1 MLPPRVVSAPADSQP
16 LSGQPAPG
24 ARGNWLPRLVAAL
37 EHPRL
42 GLWLAAVATLLALPS
57 FAAGFQLDDYVHRY
71 MLSSR
76 PGAAELLHAYESP
89 FGIANGERAVNH
101 WQIEQGYAPWWTYPD
116 LLVSLW
122 RPLSEATHRFDAALF
137 PDSAAL
143 QHTHNLLWLFALVVA
158 TTALYRGLLGR
169 NSISGVAA
177 VMFALDHCHGFA
189 AGWIANR
196 NVLVAST
203 FGVLALHAYVQARCA
218 PRTARSPGKL
228 ALSWALLAAA
238 LLSGEGAAAIAAYM
252 LGYALFVE
260 QGALRSRL
268 LAVLPHV
275 LLVVAWRAVYTAIG
289 RGARFSGLYLDPA
302 REPWVFAG
310 AVLERLPF
318 LGLGQLLAPPAESAV
333 FGPAWTHLPLYL
345 FALLICAIA
354 IFSLRFL
361 LRVDGRARA
370 FALGAVAALV
380 LGCGTHPNNRLLFF
394 AGIGVM
400 PLLSQLWHAALMN
413 APYLPVRAWPRR
425 IVHVFAAVSVGFRL
439 FVSPLLLPITAF
451 SVALSAPIAGQV
463 RSALAAADGRELIVV
478 SAPEFFYVKLVPVF
492 AALEN
497 KPVPE
502 HLRAL
507 SFGAIP
513 LQVTRS
519 DARTLELR
527 YHGGILGSPLLELY
541 RARSLALPIGTRVEL
556 AGLHIEVTQLTA
568 DGRVSA
574 ARFVF
579 AHPLED
585 PRYRWIRWQGDRYVP
600 FAPPPLGATVALPPA
615 RIRLGL

>member
-1 MLPPRVVSAPADSQP
+1 VSAPADSQA
-16 LSGQPAPG
+16 LSGRPAPG
-24 ARGNWLPRLVAAL
+24 ARGSFVPRLVAAL

-42 GLWLAAVATLLALPS
+42 GLWLAIVAVLLALPA

-122 RPLSEATHRFDAALF
+122 RPLSEATHRLDAALF

-143 QHTHNLLWLFALVVA
+143 QHTHNLLWLFALVLA
-158 TTALYRGLLGR
+158 TTALYRGVLGR
-169 NSISGVAA
+169 NSISGMAA

-203 FGVLALHAYVQARCA
+203 FGVLALHAYVQARA
-218 PRTARSPGKL
+218 ARSPGKL
-228 ALSWALLAAA
+228 ALSCALLAAA
-238 LLSGEGAAAIAAYM
+238 LLSGEGAVAIVAYM
-252 LGYALFVE
+252 LGFALFVE
-260 QGALRSRL
+260 PGALRGRL
-268 LAVLPHV
+268 LAVLPH
-275 LLVVAWRAVYTAIG
+275 LLIVVAWRVVYTGIG

-302 REPWVFAG
+302 REPLVFAG

-333 FGPAWTHLPLYL
+333 FGPAWTHFPLYL

-370 FALGAVAALV
+370 FALGAAVALV
-380 LGCGTHPNNRLLFF
+380 LGCSTHPNNRLLFF
-394 AGIGVM
+394 VGIGVM
-400 PLLSQLWHAALMN
+400 PLLSELWHAALQN
-413 APYLPVRAWPRR
+413 ASYLPGSGLPRR
-425 IVHVFAAVSVGFRL
+425 VVRGFAAVSVGFRL

-451 SVALSAPIAGQV
+451 SVALSAPIAVEV
-463 RSALAAADGRELIVV
+463 RRALAIADGRELVV
-478 SAPEFFYVKLVPVF
+478 LSAPEFFYVKLVPVF
-492 AALEN
+492 AAIDGRPL
-497 KPVPE
+497 PE

-513 LQVTRS
+513 LQVTRR

-527 YHGGILGSPLLELY
+527 YHGGILASPLLELY
-541 RARSLALPIGTRVEL
+541 RARSLPLPIGTRIEL
-556 AGLHIEVTQLTA
+556 DGLRIEVTQLTA

-585 PRYRWIRWQGDRYVP
+585 PRYRWIRWQEDRYVP
-600 FAPPPLGATVALPPA
+600 FAPPPQGATVALSPA

>member
-1 MLPPRVVSAPADSQP
+1 V
-16 LSGQPAPG
+16 
-24 ARGNWLPRLVAAL
+24 ARLAALL

-42 GLWLAAVATLLALPS
+42 GLWLAAIATVLALPS

-71 MLSSR
+71 MLSDR

-89 FGIANGERAVNH
+89 FGIANGEPAINH
-101 WQIEQGYAPWWTYPD
+101 WQIEHGYAPWWTHPD

-122 RPLSEATHRFDAALF
+122 RPLSEATHRLDAALF

-143 QHTHNLLWLFALVVA
+143 QHAHNLLWLFALVVA
-158 TTALYRGLLGR
+158 TTALYRGVLGR
-169 NSISGVAA
+169 NSVSGMAA

-203 FGVLALHAYVQARCA
+203 FGVLALHAYVQARA
-218 PRTARSPGKL
+218 TRSAGKL
-228 ALSWALLAAA
+228 TLSVALLAAA
-238 LLSGEGAAAIAAYM
+238 LLSGEGAVAIAAYM
-252 LGYALFVE
+252 VGYALFVE
-260 QGALRSRL
+260 QGALGRRL
-268 LAVLPHV
+268 LAVLPHA
-275 LLVVAWRAVYTAIG
+275 LLIVVWRAVYSGIG
-289 RGARFSGLYLDPA
+289 RGARLSGLYLDPA
-302 REPWVFAG
+302 REPLAFAS
-310 AVLERLPF
+310 AALERLPF

-345 FALLICAIA
+345 FALLVCAIA
-354 IFSLRFL
+354 LFALRPL
-361 LRVDGRARA
+361 LRADGRARF
-370 FALGAVAALV
+370 FALGAALALV
-380 LGCGTHPNNRLLFF
+380 LGCSTHPNNRLLFF

-400 PLLSQLWHAALMN
+400 PLLSQLWHAALQN
-413 APYLPVRAWPRR
+413 APYLPVRTWPRR

-463 RSALAAADGRELIVV
+463 RSALAAADGRDLIVV

-492 AALEN
+492 AAMEN
-497 KPVPE
+497 QPAPA

-507 SFGAIP
+507 SFGDVP

-541 RARSLALPIGTRVEL
+541 RARSLALPIGTRIEL
-556 AGLHIEVTQLTA
+556 LGLSIEVTQLTA

-600 FAPPPLGATVALPPA
+600 FAPPPQGATVALPPA